1 MANLVDIFT
10 QSSGLKGET
19 TVLSTSED
27 LPKDKPS
34 LFDSL
39 LKTSIEDIENS
50 SAQNTNS
57 KIVSQN
63 ITSNLEKSPLDAEV
77 IEVNTKLIDEGLD
90 SEAINLDE
98 NSNSEEVIK
107 DLSKN
112 ITNELN
118 KDNTKKDEIKEPT
131 KNIQNSISSKNSL
144 LDRLV
149 LEVKNSNLEQVP
161 KVEQILSE
169 PLENVDI
176 VNSDKSFIKSLDKV
190 IEGLKNQNNL
200 EQKLDSEKI
209 IISKDDKLVEIIKEQ
224 EILIEDI
231 NGNSLKMEINSK
243 DELKSALDEIMSRLS
258 VIEQYS
264 TEKKEDEKPKED
276 KPKEQ
281 EILIEDINGNNLQ
294 IKDDNSQNLDDV
306 TLETTQNLSQIIV
319 NSEDR
324 QNIENQIE
332 TSVVLKDGLNFENI
346 LIVEDEVANSDA
358 IKNETVKNEN
368 NLNSQNILIVEN
380 EVVKTENNTKVDQK
394 LSLMDQLIQTNSKKD
409 ITTKIEESA
418 TSNPQSVEQINKNSK
433 DVASNIFLAEQK
445 NSLNNQLLFNKNEAV
460 NILKNA
466 SSIEDIEKSA
476 NILDLDANNLEV
488 EQNISSESLNDLS
501 VDEKEILDRKNILN
515 SILNEKNIRSVD
527 VRNLITNSIE
537 ASKAL
542 LEDTINILDDKIL
555 DIQPNLVNS
564 IQSRIVGAKQ
574 QMASMMSDVARQ
586 MYENYKPPVTVFRMN
601 LNPGDLGTISVLM
614 KQDKSSGLTI
624 NMSVSNI
631 ATLELLM
638 ENQNMLRNSLAK
650 TFNDSANFNLD
661 FSKGEGGQSQG
672 DSSSNQ
678 NQRDKRDSNTQE
690 ILRLKK
696 ENKDYEEK
704 NDYM

>member
-63 ITSNLEKSPLDAEV
+63 ITSNLEKSSLDAEV

-231 NGNSLKMEINSK
+231 NGN
-243 DELKSALDEIMSRLS
+243 
-258 VIEQYS
+258 
-264 TEKKEDEKPKED
+264 
-276 KPKEQ
+276 
-281 EILIEDINGNNLQ
+281 NLQ
-294 IKDDNSQNLDDV
+294 IKDENSQNLDDL

-332 TSVVLKDGLNFENI
+332 TSTVLKDSLNFENI
-346 LIVEDEVANSDA
+346 LIVEDEVVKSDA

-466 SSIEDIEKSA
+466 STIEDIEKSA

-690 ILRLKK
+690 ILKLKK

>member
-63 ITSNLEKSPLDAEV
+63 ITSNLEKSSLDAEV

-190 IEGLKNQNNL
+190 IEGLKNQHNL

-209 IISKDDKLVEIIKEQ
+209 EII
-224 EILIEDI
+224 
-231 NGNSLKMEINSK
+231 
-243 DELKSALDEIMSRLS
+243 
-258 VIEQYS
+258 
-264 TEKKEDEKPKED
+264 
-276 KPKEQ
+276 KEQ

-294 IKDDNSQNLDDV
+294 IKDENSQNLDDV

-332 TSVVLKDGLNFENI
+332 TSTVLKDSLNFENI

-537 ASKAL
+537 ASKAF

-690 ILRLKK
+690 ILKLKK

>member
-10 QSSGLKGET
+10 QTSGLKGET

-50 SAQNTNS
+50 STQNTNS

-63 ITSNLEKSPLDAEV
+63 STSNLEKSPLDGEV
-77 IEVNTKLIDEGLD
+77 LEIDTKLSG
-90 SEAINLDE
+90 EAIEFETINLDE

-112 ITNELN
+112 VTNDLN
-118 KDNTKKDEIKEPT
+118 NDNTKKDEAKEPV
-131 KNIQNSISSKNSL
+131 KNIQNSLSSKNSL

-149 LEVKNSNLEQVP
+149 LEVKNSNLEQVS
-161 KVEQILSE
+161 KGEQILSE
-169 PLENVDI
+169 PLKNLENVDI
-176 VNSDKSFIKSLDKV
+176 ESNDKTFIKSLDEV
-190 IEGLKNQNNL
+190 IEDLKSQNNL
-200 EQKLDSEKI
+200 EEKLDSSKI
-209 IISKDDKLVEIIKEQ
+209 VISKDDKSVEIIKEQ
-224 EILIEDI
+224 EVLVKDI
-231 NGNSLKMEINSK
+231 NGNSL
-243 DELKSALDEIMSRLS
+243 
-258 VIEQYS
+258 
-264 TEKKEDEKPKED
+264 
-276 KPKEQ
+276 
-281 EILIEDINGNNLQ
+281 Q
-294 IKDDNSQNLDDV
+294 IKDENTKVVELVTSEKTQDV
-306 TLETTQNLSQIIV
+306 SQIIV
-319 NSEDR
+319 N
-324 QNIENQIE
+324 IENTQELENKIQ
-332 TSVVLKDGLNFENI
+332 TSTILKDSLNSENI
-346 LIVEDEVANSDA
+346 LIVQDEIVNDEA
-358 IKNETVKNEN
+358 IKNEVIKNEN
-368 NLNSQNILIVEN
+368 KVISENVLIIQDEAIKS
-380 EVVKTENNTKVDQK
+380 EDVKINNNTKVEQK
-394 LSLMDQLIQTNSKKD
+394 LSLMDQLIQSNSKKD
-409 ITTKIEESA
+409 ITAKIEEAVSL
-418 TSNPQSVEQINKNSK
+418 NPQSIEQTNKNSK
-433 DVASNIFLAEQK
+433 ELASNIFLADQK

-466 SSIEDIEKSA
+466 STIEDIEKSA

-515 SILNEKNIRSVD
+515 SILNEKDVRSVD

-650 TFNDSANFNLD
+650 TFNDNANFNLD

-678 NQRDKRDSNTQE
+678 NQKDKRDSNTQE

>member
-63 ITSNLEKSPLDAEV
+63 ITSNLEKSPLDVEV

-90 SEAINLDE
+90 SQAINLDE

-176 VNSDKSFIKSLDKV
+176 ANSDKSFIKSLDKV

-231 NGNSLKMEINSK
+231 NGN
-243 DELKSALDEIMSRLS
+243 
-258 VIEQYS
+258 
-264 TEKKEDEKPKED
+264 
-276 KPKEQ
+276 
-281 EILIEDINGNNLQ
+281 NLQ
-294 IKDDNSQNLDDV
+294 IKDENSQNLDDV

-332 TSVVLKDGLNFENI
+332 TSTVLKDSLNFENI

-466 SSIEDIEKSA
+466 STIEDIEKSA

>member
-10 QSSGLKGET
+10 QTSGLKGET

-50 SAQNTNS
+50 STQNTNS

-63 ITSNLEKSPLDAEV
+63 STSNLEKSPLDGEV
-77 IEVNTKLIDEGLD
+77 LEIDTKLSG
-90 SEAINLDE
+90 EAIEFETINLDE

-112 ITNELN
+112 VTNDLN
-118 KDNTKKDEIKEPT
+118 NDNTKKDEAKEPV
-131 KNIQNSISSKNSL
+131 KNIQNSLSSKNSL

-149 LEVKNSNLEQVP
+149 LEVKNSNLEQVS
-161 KVEQILSE
+161 KGEQILSE
-169 PLENVDI
+169 PLKNLENVDI
-176 VNSDKSFIKSLDKV
+176 ESNDKTFIKSLDEV
-190 IEGLKNQNNL
+190 IEDLKSQNNL
-200 EQKLDSEKI
+200 EEKLDSSKI
-209 IISKDDKLVEIIKEQ
+209 VISKDDKSVEIIKEQ
-224 EILIEDI
+224 EVLVKDI
-231 NGNSLKMEINSK
+231 NGNSL
-243 DELKSALDEIMSRLS
+243 
-258 VIEQYS
+258 
-264 TEKKEDEKPKED
+264 
-276 KPKEQ
+276 
-281 EILIEDINGNNLQ
+281 Q
-294 IKDDNSQNLDDV
+294 IKDENTKVVELVTSEKTQDV
-306 TLETTQNLSQIIV
+306 SQIIV
-319 NSEDR
+319 N
-324 QNIENQIE
+324 IENTQELENKIQ
-332 TSVVLKDGLNFENI
+332 TSTILKDSLNSENI
-346 LIVEDEVANSDA
+346 LIVQDEIVNDEA
-358 IKNETVKNEN
+358 IKNEVIKNEN
-368 NLNSQNILIVEN
+368 KVISENVLIIQDEAIKS
-380 EVVKTENNTKVDQK
+380 EDVKINNNTKVEQK
-394 LSLMDQLIQTNSKKD
+394 LSLMDQLIQSNSKKD
-409 ITTKIEESA
+409 ITAKIEEAVSL
-418 TSNPQSVEQINKNSK
+418 NPQSIEQTNKNSK
-433 DVASNIFLAEQK
+433 ELASNIFLADQK

-466 SSIEDIEKSA
+466 SGIEDIEKSA
-476 NILDLDANNLEV
+476 NILDLNANNLEV
-488 EQNISSESLNDLS
+488 EQNISSENLTDLS

-515 SILNEKNIRSVD
+515 SILNEKDVRSVD

-661 FSKGEGGQSQG
+661 FSKGEDGQSQG

>member
-10 QSSGLKGET
+10 QTSGLKGET

-50 SAQNTNS
+50 STQNTNS

-63 ITSNLEKSPLDAEV
+63 STSNLEKSPLDGEV
-77 IEVNTKLIDEGLD
+77 LEIDTKLSG
-90 SEAINLDE
+90 EAIEFETINLDE

-112 ITNELN
+112 VTNDLN
-118 KDNTKKDEIKEPT
+118 NDNTKKDEAKEPV
-131 KNIQNSISSKNSL
+131 KNIQNSLSSKNSL

-149 LEVKNSNLEQVP
+149 LEVKNSNLEQVS
-161 KVEQILSE
+161 KGEQILSE
-169 PLENVDI
+169 PLKNLENVDI
-176 VNSDKSFIKSLDKV
+176 ESNDKTFIKSLDEV
-190 IEGLKNQNNL
+190 IEDLKSQNNL
-200 EQKLDSEKI
+200 EEKLDSSKI
-209 IISKDDKLVEIIKEQ
+209 VISKDDKSVEIIKEQ
-224 EILIEDI
+224 EVLVKDI
-231 NGNSLKMEINSK
+231 NGNSL
-243 DELKSALDEIMSRLS
+243 
-258 VIEQYS
+258 
-264 TEKKEDEKPKED
+264 
-276 KPKEQ
+276 
-281 EILIEDINGNNLQ
+281 Q
-294 IKDDNSQNLDDV
+294 IKDENTKVVELVTSEKTQDV
-306 TLETTQNLSQIIV
+306 SQIIV
-319 NSEDR
+319 N
-324 QNIENQIE
+324 IENTQELENKIQ
-332 TSVVLKDGLNFENI
+332 TSTILKDSLNSENI
-346 LIVEDEVANSDA
+346 LIVQDEIVNDEA
-358 IKNETVKNEN
+358 IKNEVIKNEN
-368 NLNSQNILIVEN
+368 KVISENVLIIQDEAIKS
-380 EVVKTENNTKVDQK
+380 EDVKINNNTKVEQK
-394 LSLMDQLIQTNSKKD
+394 LSLMDQLIQSNSKKD
-409 ITTKIEESA
+409 ITAKIEEAVSL
-418 TSNPQSVEQINKNSK
+418 NPQSIEQTNKNSK
-433 DVASNIFLAEQK
+433 ELASNIFLADQK
-445 NSLNNQLLFNKNEAV
+445 NSLNNQLLFNKNEAI

-466 SSIEDIEKSA
+466 SGIEDIEKSA
-476 NILDLDANNLEV
+476 NILDLNANNLEV
-488 EQNISSESLNDLS
+488 EQNISSENLTDLS

-515 SILNEKNIRSVD
+515 SILNEKDVRSVD

-542 LEDTINILDDKIL
+542 LEDTINILDDKVL

-678 NQRDKRDSNTQE
+678 NQKDKRDSNTQE

>member
-224 EILIEDI
+224 EIL
-231 NGNSLKMEINSK
+231 
-243 DELKSALDEIMSRLS
+243 
-258 VIEQYS
+258 V
-264 TEKKEDEKPKED
+264 
-276 KPKEQ
+276 
-281 EILIEDINGNNLQ
+281 EDINGNNLQ
-294 IKDDNSQNLDDV
+294 IKDENSQNLDDL

-332 TSVVLKDGLNFENI
+332 TSTVLKDSLNFENI

-678 NQRDKRDSNTQE
+678 NQRDKRDSNTQD
-690 ILRLKK
+690 ILKLKK

>member
-63 ITSNLEKSPLDAEV
+63 ITSNLEKSSLDAEV

-209 IISKDDKLVEIIKEQ
+209 IISQDDKLVEIIKEQ

-231 NGNSLKMEINSK
+231 NGN
-243 DELKSALDEIMSRLS
+243 
-258 VIEQYS
+258 
-264 TEKKEDEKPKED
+264 
-276 KPKEQ
+276 
-281 EILIEDINGNNLQ
+281 NLQ
-294 IKDDNSQNLDDV
+294 IKDENSQNLDDV
-306 TLETTQNLSQIIV
+306 TLETTQNLSQIVV
-319 NSEDR
+319 NSED
-324 QNIENQIE
+324 IENQIE
-332 TSVVLKDGLNFENI
+332 TSTVLKDSLNFENI

-466 SSIEDIEKSA
+466 STIEDIEKSA

-690 ILRLKK
+690 ILKLKK

>member
-63 ITSNLEKSPLDAEV
+63 STSNLEKSPLDAEV
-77 IEVNTKLIDEGLD
+77 VEVNTKLIDEGLD

-176 VNSDKSFIKSLDKV
+176 VNSDKSFTKSLDKV

-224 EILIEDI
+224 EIL
-231 NGNSLKMEINSK
+231 
-243 DELKSALDEIMSRLS
+243 
-258 VIEQYS
+258 
-264 TEKKEDEKPKED
+264 T
-276 KPKEQ
+276 
-281 EILIEDINGNNLQ
+281 EDINGNNLQ
-294 IKDDNSQNLDDV
+294 IKDENSQNLDDV

-324 QNIENQIE
+324 QNVENQIE
-332 TSVVLKDGLNFENI
+332 TSTVLKDSLNFENI
-346 LIVEDEVANSDA
+346 LIVEGEVTNSDA

>member
-209 IISKDDKLVEIIKEQ
+209 IISQDDKLVEII
-224 EILIEDI
+224 
-231 NGNSLKMEINSK
+231 
-243 DELKSALDEIMSRLS
+243 
-258 VIEQYS
+258 
-264 TEKKEDEKPKED
+264 
-276 KPKEQ
+276 KEQ

-332 TSVVLKDGLNFENI
+332 TSTVLKDSLNFENI

-409 ITTKIEESA
+409 ITAKIEESA

-690 ILRLKK
+690 ILKLKK

>member
-10 QSSGLKGET
+10 QTSGLKGEA

-63 ITSNLEKSPLDAEV
+63 ITSNLEKSSLDAEV

-231 NGNSLKMEINSK
+231 NGN
-243 DELKSALDEIMSRLS
+243 
-258 VIEQYS
+258 
-264 TEKKEDEKPKED
+264 
-276 KPKEQ
+276 
-281 EILIEDINGNNLQ
+281 NLQ
-294 IKDDNSQNLDDV
+294 IKDENSQNLDDL

-332 TSVVLKDGLNFENI
+332 TSTVLKDSLNFENI

-690 ILRLKK
+690 ILKLKK

>member
-10 QSSGLKGET
+10 QTSGLKGET

-50 SAQNTNS
+50 STQNTNS

-63 ITSNLEKSPLDAEV
+63 STSNLEKSPLDGEV
-77 IEVNTKLIDEGLD
+77 LEIDTKLSG
-90 SEAINLDE
+90 EAIEFETINLDE

-112 ITNELN
+112 VTNDLN
-118 KDNTKKDEIKEPT
+118 NDNTKKDEAKEPV
-131 KNIQNSISSKNSL
+131 KNIQNSLSSKNSL

-149 LEVKNSNLEQVP
+149 LEVKNSNLEQVS
-161 KVEQILSE
+161 KGEQILSE
-169 PLENVDI
+169 PLKNLENVDI
-176 VNSDKSFIKSLDKV
+176 ESNDKTFIKSLDEV
-190 IEGLKNQNNL
+190 IEDLKSQNNL
-200 EQKLDSEKI
+200 EEKLDSSKI
-209 IISKDDKLVEIIKEQ
+209 VISKDDKSVEIIKEQ
-224 EILIEDI
+224 EVLVKDI
-231 NGNSLKMEINSK
+231 NGNSL
-243 DELKSALDEIMSRLS
+243 
-258 VIEQYS
+258 
-264 TEKKEDEKPKED
+264 
-276 KPKEQ
+276 
-281 EILIEDINGNNLQ
+281 Q
-294 IKDDNSQNLDDV
+294 IKDENTKVVELVTSEKTQDV
-306 TLETTQNLSQIIV
+306 SQIIV
-319 NSEDR
+319 N
-324 QNIENQIE
+324 IENTQELENKIQ
-332 TSVVLKDGLNFENI
+332 TSTILKDSLNSENI
-346 LIVEDEVANSDA
+346 LIVQDEIVNDEA
-358 IKNETVKNEN
+358 IKNEVIKNEN
-368 NLNSQNILIVEN
+368 KVISENVLIIQDEAIKS
-380 EVVKTENNTKVDQK
+380 EDVKINNNTKVEQK

-418 TSNPQSVEQINKNSK
+418 TSNPQSVEQTNKNSK

-476 NILDLDANNLEV
+476 NILDLNANNLEV

-515 SILNEKNIRSVD
+515 SILNEKDVRSVD

-542 LEDTINILDDKIL
+542 LEDTINIVDDKVL

-650 TFNDSANFNLD
+650 TFNDNANFNLD

-678 NQRDKRDSNTQE
+678 NQKDKRDSNTQE

>member
-57 KIVSQN
+57 KIVYQN

-77 IEVNTKLIDEGLD
+77 IEVNTKLIDEGFD
-90 SEAINLDE
+90 SQAINLDE

-169 PLENVDI
+169 PLENADI
-176 VNSDKSFIKSLDKV
+176 LSTDKSFIKSLDKV

-231 NGNSLKMEINSK
+231 NGN
-243 DELKSALDEIMSRLS
+243 
-258 VIEQYS
+258 
-264 TEKKEDEKPKED
+264 
-276 KPKEQ
+276 
-281 EILIEDINGNNLQ
+281 NLQ
-294 IKDDNSQNLDDV
+294 IKDENSQNFDEV

-332 TSVVLKDGLNFENI
+332 TSTVLKDSLNFENI

-409 ITTKIEESA
+409 ITTKIEEST
-418 TSNPQSVEQINKNSK
+418 TSNHQSVEQINKNSK
-433 DVASNIFLAEQK
+433 DVASNIFIAEQK

-515 SILNEKNIRSVD
+515 SILNEKNIRSID

>member
-10 QSSGLKGET
+10 QTSGLKGET

-50 SAQNTNS
+50 STQNTNS

-63 ITSNLEKSPLDAEV
+63 STSNSEKSPLDGEV
-77 IEVNTKLIDEGLD
+77 LEIDTKLSG
-90 SEAINLDE
+90 EAIEFETINLDE

-112 ITNELN
+112 VTNDLN
-118 KDNTKKDEIKEPT
+118 NDNTKKDEAKEPV
-131 KNIQNSISSKNSL
+131 KNIQNSLSSKNSL

-149 LEVKNSNLEQVP
+149 LEVKNSNLEQVS
-161 KVEQILSE
+161 KGEQILSE
-169 PLENVDI
+169 PLKNLENVDI
-176 VNSDKSFIKSLDKV
+176 ESNDKTFIKSLDEV
-190 IEGLKNQNNL
+190 IEDLKSQNNL
-200 EQKLDSEKI
+200 EEKLDSSKI
-209 IISKDDKLVEIIKEQ
+209 VISKDDKSVEIIKEQ
-224 EILIEDI
+224 EVLVKDI
-231 NGNSLKMEINSK
+231 NGNSL
-243 DELKSALDEIMSRLS
+243 
-258 VIEQYS
+258 
-264 TEKKEDEKPKED
+264 
-276 KPKEQ
+276 
-281 EILIEDINGNNLQ
+281 Q
-294 IKDDNSQNLDDV
+294 IKDENTKVVELVTSEKTQDV
-306 TLETTQNLSQIIV
+306 SQIIV
-319 NSEDR
+319 N
-324 QNIENQIE
+324 IENTQELENKIQ
-332 TSVVLKDGLNFENI
+332 TSTILKDSLNSENI
-346 LIVEDEVANSDA
+346 LIVQDEIVNDEA
-358 IKNETVKNEN
+358 IKNEVIKNEN
-368 NLNSQNILIVEN
+368 KVISENVLIIQDEAIKS
-380 EVVKTENNTKVDQK
+380 EDVKINNNTKVEQK
-394 LSLMDQLIQTNSKKD
+394 LSLMDQLIQSNSKKD
-409 ITTKIEESA
+409 ITAKIEEAVSL
-418 TSNPQSVEQINKNSK
+418 NPESIEQTNKNSK
-433 DVASNIFLAEQK
+433 ELASNIFLADQK
-445 NSLNNQLLFNKNEAV
+445 NSLNNQLLFNKNEAI

-466 SSIEDIEKSA
+466 SGIEDIEKSA
-476 NILDLDANNLEV
+476 NILDLNANNLEV
-488 EQNISSESLNDLS
+488 EQNISSENLTDLS

-515 SILNEKNIRSVD
+515 SILNEKDVRSVD

-542 LEDTINILDDKIL
+542 LEDTINIVDDKVL

-650 TFNDSANFNLD
+650 TFNDNANFNLD

-690 ILRLKK
+690 ILKLKK

>member
-77 IEVNTKLIDEGLD
+77 IEVNTKLIDETID

-98 NSNSEEVIK
+98 NSNIEEVIK

-112 ITNELN
+112 ITNELS
-118 KDNTKKDEIKEPT
+118 KDNTKKDEIKEPI

-149 LEVKNSNLEQVP
+149 LEVKNSNLEQVS
-161 KVEQILSE
+161 KGEQILSE
-169 PLENVDI
+169 PLKNLENVDI
-176 VNSDKSFIKSLDKV
+176 ESNDKTFIKSLDKV
-190 IEGLKNQNNL
+190 IEDLKSQNNL
-200 EQKLDSEKI
+200 EEKLDSSKI
-209 IISKDDKLVEIIKEQ
+209 VISKDDKSVEIIKEQ
-224 EILIEDI
+224 EVLVKDI
-231 NGNSLKMEINSK
+231 NGNSL
-243 DELKSALDEIMSRLS
+243 
-258 VIEQYS
+258 
-264 TEKKEDEKPKED
+264 
-276 KPKEQ
+276 
-281 EILIEDINGNNLQ
+281 Q
-294 IKDDNSQNLDDV
+294 IKDENTKVVELVTSEKTQDV
-306 TLETTQNLSQIIV
+306 SQIIV
-319 NSEDR
+319 N
-324 QNIENQIE
+324 IENTQELENKIQ
-332 TSVVLKDGLNFENI
+332 TSTILKDSLNSENI
-346 LIVEDEVANSDA
+346 LIVQDEIVNDEA
-358 IKNETVKNEN
+358 IKNEVIKNEN
-368 NLNSQNILIVEN
+368 KVISENVLIIQDEAIKS
-380 EVVKTENNTKVDQK
+380 EDVKINNNTKVEQK

-433 DVASNIFLAEQK
+433 DVASNIFLADQK
-445 NSLNNQLLFNKNEAV
+445 NSLNNQLLFNKNEAI

-466 SSIEDIEKSA
+466 SGIEDIEKSA

-542 LEDTINILDDKIL
+542 LEDTINILDDKVL

>member
-50 SAQNTNS
+50 STQNTNS

-63 ITSNLEKSPLDAEV
+63 STSNLEKSPLDGEV
-77 IEVNTKLIDEGLD
+77 LEIDTKLSG
-90 SEAINLDE
+90 EAIEFETINLDE

-112 ITNELN
+112 VTNDLN
-118 KDNTKKDEIKEPT
+118 NDNTKKDEAKEPV
-131 KNIQNSISSKNSL
+131 KNIQNSLSSKNSL

-149 LEVKNSNLEQVP
+149 LEVKNSNLEQVS
-161 KVEQILSE
+161 KGEQILSE
-169 PLENVDI
+169 PLKNLENVDI
-176 VNSDKSFIKSLDKV
+176 ESNDKTFIKSLDEV
-190 IEGLKNQNNL
+190 IEDLKSQNNL
-200 EQKLDSEKI
+200 EEKLDSSKI
-209 IISKDDKLVEIIKEQ
+209 VISKDDKSVEIIKEQ
-224 EILIEDI
+224 EVLVKDI
-231 NGNSLKMEINSK
+231 NGNSL
-243 DELKSALDEIMSRLS
+243 
-258 VIEQYS
+258 
-264 TEKKEDEKPKED
+264 
-276 KPKEQ
+276 
-281 EILIEDINGNNLQ
+281 Q
-294 IKDDNSQNLDDV
+294 IKDENTKVVELVTSEKTQDV
-306 TLETTQNLSQIIV
+306 SQIIV
-319 NSEDR
+319 N
-324 QNIENQIE
+324 IENTQELENKIQ
-332 TSVVLKDGLNFENI
+332 TSTILKDSLNSENI
-346 LIVEDEVANSDA
+346 LIVQDEIVNDEA
-358 IKNETVKNEN
+358 IKNEVIKNEN
-368 NLNSQNILIVEN
+368 KVISENVLIIQDEAIKS
-380 EVVKTENNTKVDQK
+380 EDVKINNNTKVEQK
-394 LSLMDQLIQTNSKKD
+394 LSLMDQLIQSNSKKD
-409 ITTKIEESA
+409 ITAKIEEAVSL
-418 TSNPQSVEQINKNSK
+418 NPQSIEQTNKNSK
-433 DVASNIFLAEQK
+433 ELASNIFLADQK
-445 NSLNNQLLFNKNEAV
+445 NSLNNQLLFNKNEAI

-466 SSIEDIEKSA
+466 SGIEDIEKSA
-476 NILDLDANNLEV
+476 NILDLNANNLEV
-488 EQNISSESLNDLS
+488 EQNISSENLTDLS

-515 SILNEKNIRSVD
+515 SILNEKDVRSVD

-542 LEDTINILDDKIL
+542 LEDTINIVDDKVL

>member
-10 QSSGLKGET
+10 QTSGLKGET

-50 SAQNTNS
+50 STQNTNS

-63 ITSNLEKSPLDAEV
+63 STSNLEKSPLDAEV

-90 SEAINLDE
+90 SQAINLDE
-98 NSNSEEVIK
+98 NSNTNSEEVIK

-112 ITNELN
+112 VTNDLN
-118 KDNTKKDEIKEPT
+118 NDNTKKDEAKEPV
-131 KNIQNSISSKNSL
+131 KNIQNSLSSKNSL

-149 LEVKNSNLEQVP
+149 LEVKNSNLEQVS
-161 KVEQILSE
+161 KGEQILSE
-169 PLENVDI
+169 PLKNLENVDI
-176 VNSDKSFIKSLDKV
+176 ESNDKTFIKSLDEV
-190 IEGLKNQNNL
+190 IEDLKSQNNL
-200 EQKLDSEKI
+200 EEKLDSSKI
-209 IISKDDKLVEIIKEQ
+209 VISKDDKSVEIIKEQ
-224 EILIEDI
+224 EVLVKDI
-231 NGNSLKMEINSK
+231 NGNSL
-243 DELKSALDEIMSRLS
+243 
-258 VIEQYS
+258 
-264 TEKKEDEKPKED
+264 
-276 KPKEQ
+276 
-281 EILIEDINGNNLQ
+281 Q
-294 IKDDNSQNLDDV
+294 IKDENTKVVELVTSEKTQDV
-306 TLETTQNLSQIIV
+306 SQIIV
-319 NSEDR
+319 N
-324 QNIENQIE
+324 IENTQELENKIQ
-332 TSVVLKDGLNFENI
+332 TSTILKDSLNSENI
-346 LIVEDEVANSDA
+346 LIVQDEIVNDEA
-358 IKNETVKNEN
+358 IKNEVIKNEN
-368 NLNSQNILIVEN
+368 KVISENVLIIQDEAIKS
-380 EVVKTENNTKVDQK
+380 EDVKINNNTKVEQK
-394 LSLMDQLIQTNSKKD
+394 LSLMDQLIQSNSKKD
-409 ITTKIEESA
+409 ITAKIEEAVSL
-418 TSNPQSVEQINKNSK
+418 NPQSIEQTNKNSK
-433 DVASNIFLAEQK
+433 ELASNIFLADQK
-445 NSLNNQLLFNKNEAV
+445 NSLNNQLLFNKNEAI

-466 SSIEDIEKSA
+466 SGIEDIEKSA
-476 NILDLDANNLEV
+476 NILDLNANNLEV
-488 EQNISSESLNDLS
+488 EQNISSENLTDLS

-515 SILNEKNIRSVD
+515 SILNEKDVRSVD

-542 LEDTINILDDKIL
+542 LEDTINIVDDKVL

-690 ILRLKK
+690 ILKLKK

>member
-63 ITSNLEKSPLDAEV
+63 ITSNLEKSSLDAEV

-161 KVEQILSE
+161 KVEQLLSE

-176 VNSDKSFIKSLDKV
+176 ESNDKTFIKSLDEV
-190 IEGLKNQNNL
+190 IEDLKSQNNS
-200 EQKLDSEKI
+200 EEKLDSSKI
-209 IISKDDKLVEIIKEQ
+209 VISKDDKLVEIIKEQ

-231 NGNSLKMEINSK
+231 NGN
-243 DELKSALDEIMSRLS
+243 
-258 VIEQYS
+258 
-264 TEKKEDEKPKED
+264 
-276 KPKEQ
+276 
-281 EILIEDINGNNLQ
+281 NLQ
-294 IKDDNSQNLDDV
+294 IKDENSQNLDDV
-306 TLETTQNLSQIIV
+306 NLETTQNLSQIIV

-332 TSVVLKDGLNFENI
+332 TSTVLKDSLNFENI

-368 NLNSQNILIVEN
+368 KLNSQNILIVEN

-466 SSIEDIEKSA
+466 STIEDIEKSA

-678 NQRDKRDSNTQE
+678 NQRDKRDSNTQD
-690 ILRLKK
+690 ILKLKK

>member
-10 QSSGLKGET
+10 QSSGLKGEA

-77 IEVNTKLIDEGLD
+77 IEVNTKLIDEGFD
-90 SEAINLDE
+90 SQAINLDE

-169 PLENVDI
+169 PLKNLENVDI
-176 VNSDKSFIKSLDKV
+176 ENNDKTFIKSLDKV
-190 IEGLKNQNNL
+190 IEGLKSQNNS
-200 EQKLDSEKI
+200 EEKLDNSKI
-209 IISKDDKLVEIIKEQ
+209 VISKDDKSVEII
-224 EILIEDI
+224 
-231 NGNSLKMEINSK
+231 
-243 DELKSALDEIMSRLS
+243 
-258 VIEQYS
+258 
-264 TEKKEDEKPKED
+264 
-276 KPKEQ
+276 KEQ

-294 IKDDNSQNLDDV
+294 IKDENSQNLDDV

-319 NSEDR
+319 NSEDG

-332 TSVVLKDGLNFENI
+332 TSTVLKDSLNFENI
-346 LIVEDEVANSDA
+346 LIVEDEVVKSDA

-690 ILRLKK
+690 ILKLKK

>member
-10 QSSGLKGET
+10 QTSGLKGET

-50 SAQNTNS
+50 STQNTNS

-63 ITSNLEKSPLDAEV
+63 STSNLEKSPLDGEV
-77 IEVNTKLIDEGLD
+77 LEIDTKLSG
-90 SEAINLDE
+90 EAIEFETINLDE

-112 ITNELN
+112 VTNDLN
-118 KDNTKKDEIKEPT
+118 NDNTKKDEAKEPV
-131 KNIQNSISSKNSL
+131 KNIQNSLSSKNSL

-149 LEVKNSNLEQVP
+149 LEVKNSNLEQVS
-161 KVEQILSE
+161 KGEQILSE
-169 PLENVDI
+169 PLKNLENVDI
-176 VNSDKSFIKSLDKV
+176 ESNDKTFIKSLDEV
-190 IEGLKNQNNL
+190 IEDLKSQNNL
-200 EQKLDSEKI
+200 EEKLDSSKI
-209 IISKDDKLVEIIKEQ
+209 VISKDDKSVEIIKEQ
-224 EILIEDI
+224 EVLVKDI
-231 NGNSLKMEINSK
+231 NGNSL
-243 DELKSALDEIMSRLS
+243 
-258 VIEQYS
+258 
-264 TEKKEDEKPKED
+264 
-276 KPKEQ
+276 
-281 EILIEDINGNNLQ
+281 Q
-294 IKDDNSQNLDDV
+294 IKDENTKVVELVTSEKTQDV
-306 TLETTQNLSQIIV
+306 SQIIV
-319 NSEDR
+319 N
-324 QNIENQIE
+324 IENTQELENKIQ
-332 TSVVLKDGLNFENI
+332 TSTILKDSLNSENI
-346 LIVEDEVANSDA
+346 LIVQDEIVNDEA
-358 IKNETVKNEN
+358 IKNEVIKNEN
-368 NLNSQNILIVEN
+368 KVISENVLIIQDEAIKS
-380 EVVKTENNTKVDQK
+380 EDVKINNNTKVEQK

-409 ITTKIEESA
+409 ITTKIEEAVSL
-418 TSNPQSVEQINKNSK
+418 NPQSIEQTNKNSK
-433 DVASNIFLAEQK
+433 ELASNIFLADQK
-445 NSLNNQLLFNKNEAV
+445 NSLNNQLLFNKNEAI

-466 SSIEDIEKSA
+466 SGIEDIEKSA
-476 NILDLDANNLEV
+476 NILDLNANNLEV
-488 EQNISSESLNDLS
+488 EQNISSENLTDLS

-515 SILNEKNIRSVD
+515 SILNEKDVRSVD

-542 LEDTINILDDKIL
+542 LEDTINIVDDKVL
-555 DIQPNLVNS
+555 DIQSNLVNS

-650 TFNDSANFNLD
+650 TFNDNANFNLD

-678 NQRDKRDSNTQE
+678 NQKDKRDSNTQE

>member
-10 QSSGLKGET
+10 QTSGLKGET

-50 SAQNTNS
+50 STQNTNS

-63 ITSNLEKSPLDAEV
+63 ITSNLEKSPLDGEV
-77 IEVNTKLIDEGLD
+77 LEIDTKLSG
-90 SEAINLDE
+90 EAIEFETINLDE

-112 ITNELN
+112 VTNDLN
-118 KDNTKKDEIKEPT
+118 NDNTKKDEAKEPV
-131 KNIQNSISSKNSL
+131 KNIQNSLSSKNSL

-149 LEVKNSNLEQVP
+149 LEVKNSNLEQVS
-161 KVEQILSE
+161 KGEQILSE
-169 PLENVDI
+169 PLKNLENVDI
-176 VNSDKSFIKSLDKV
+176 ESNDKTFIKSLDEV
-190 IEGLKNQNNL
+190 IEDLKSQNNL
-200 EQKLDSEKI
+200 EEKLDSSKI
-209 IISKDDKLVEIIKEQ
+209 VISKDDKSVEIIKEQ
-224 EILIEDI
+224 EVLVKDI
-231 NGNSLKMEINSK
+231 NGNSL
-243 DELKSALDEIMSRLS
+243 
-258 VIEQYS
+258 
-264 TEKKEDEKPKED
+264 
-276 KPKEQ
+276 
-281 EILIEDINGNNLQ
+281 Q
-294 IKDDNSQNLDDV
+294 IKDENTKVVELVTSEKTQDV
-306 TLETTQNLSQIIV
+306 SQIIV
-319 NSEDR
+319 N
-324 QNIENQIE
+324 IENTQELENKIQ
-332 TSVVLKDGLNFENI
+332 TSTILKDSLNSENI
-346 LIVEDEVANSDA
+346 LIVQDEIVNDEA
-358 IKNETVKNEN
+358 IKNEVIKNEN
-368 NLNSQNILIVEN
+368 KVISENVLIIQDEAIKS
-380 EVVKTENNTKVDQK
+380 EDVKINNNTKVEQK

-409 ITTKIEESA
+409 ITTKIEEAVSL
-418 TSNPQSVEQINKNSK
+418 NPQSIEQTNKNSK
-433 DVASNIFLAEQK
+433 ELASNIFLADQK
-445 NSLNNQLLFNKNEAV
+445 NSLNNQLLFNKNEAI

-466 SSIEDIEKSA
+466 SGIEDIEKSA
-476 NILDLDANNLEV
+476 NILDLNANNLEV
-488 EQNISSESLNDLS
+488 EQNISSENLTDLS

-515 SILNEKNIRSVD
+515 SILNEKDVRSVD

-542 LEDTINILDDKIL
+542 LEDTINIVDDKVL

-650 TFNDSANFNLD
+650 TFNDNANFNLD

-678 NQRDKRDSNTQE
+678 NQKDKRDSNTQE

>member
-209 IISKDDKLVEIIKEQ
+209 IISKDDKLVEIMKEQ
-224 EILIEDI
+224 EIL
-231 NGNSLKMEINSK
+231 
-243 DELKSALDEIMSRLS
+243 
-258 VIEQYS
+258 V
-264 TEKKEDEKPKED
+264 
-276 KPKEQ
+276 
-281 EILIEDINGNNLQ
+281 EDINGNNLQ
-294 IKDDNSQNLDDV
+294 IKDENSQNLDDL

-332 TSVVLKDGLNFENI
+332 TSTVLKDSLNFENI

-690 ILRLKK
+690 ILKLKK

>member
-63 ITSNLEKSPLDAEV
+63 ITSNLEKSPLDGEV
-77 IEVNTKLIDEGLD
+77 LEIDTKLSG
-90 SEAINLDE
+90 EAIEFETINLDE

-112 ITNELN
+112 VTNDLN
-118 KDNTKKDEIKEPT
+118 NDNTKKDEAKEPV
-131 KNIQNSISSKNSL
+131 KNIQNSLSSKNSL

-149 LEVKNSNLEQVP
+149 LEVKNSNLEQVS
-161 KVEQILSE
+161 KGEQILSE
-169 PLENVDI
+169 PLKNLENVDI
-176 VNSDKSFIKSLDKV
+176 ESNDKTFIKSLDEV
-190 IEGLKNQNNL
+190 IEDLKSQNNL
-200 EQKLDSEKI
+200 EEKLDSSKI
-209 IISKDDKLVEIIKEQ
+209 VISKDDKSVEIIKEQ
-224 EILIEDI
+224 EVLVKDI
-231 NGNSLKMEINSK
+231 NGNSL
-243 DELKSALDEIMSRLS
+243 
-258 VIEQYS
+258 
-264 TEKKEDEKPKED
+264 
-276 KPKEQ
+276 
-281 EILIEDINGNNLQ
+281 Q
-294 IKDDNSQNLDDV
+294 IKDENTKVVELVTSEKTQDV
-306 TLETTQNLSQIIV
+306 SQIIV
-319 NSEDR
+319 N
-324 QNIENQIE
+324 IENTQELENKIQ
-332 TSVVLKDGLNFENI
+332 TSTILKDSLNSENI
-346 LIVEDEVANSDA
+346 LIVQDEIVNDEA
-358 IKNETVKNEN
+358 IKNEVIKNEN
-368 NLNSQNILIVEN
+368 KVISENVLIIQDEAIKS
-380 EVVKTENNTKVDQK
+380 EDVKINNNTKVEQK
-394 LSLMDQLIQTNSKKD
+394 LSLMDQLIQSNSKKD
-409 ITTKIEESA
+409 ITAKIEEAVSL
-418 TSNPQSVEQINKNSK
+418 NPQSIEQTNKNSK
-433 DVASNIFLAEQK
+433 ELASNIFLADQK

-466 SSIEDIEKSA
+466 SGIEDIEKSA
-476 NILDLDANNLEV
+476 NILDLNANNLEV
-488 EQNISSESLNDLS
+488 EQNISSENLTDLS

-515 SILNEKNIRSVD
+515 SILNEKDVRSVD

-542 LEDTINILDDKIL
+542 LEDTINIVDDKVL

-650 TFNDSANFNLD
+650 TFNDNANFNLD

-678 NQRDKRDSNTQE
+678 NQRDKRDSNTQD
-690 ILRLKK
+690 ILKLKK

>member
-10 QSSGLKGET
+10 QSSGLKGEA

-77 IEVNTKLIDEGLD
+77 IEVNTKSIEEGLD

-209 IISKDDKLVEIIKEQ
+209 IISKDDKLVEIIKE
-224 EILIEDI
+224 E
-231 NGNSLKMEINSK
+231 
-243 DELKSALDEIMSRLS
+243 
-258 VIEQYS
+258 
-264 TEKKEDEKPKED
+264 
-276 KPKEQ
+276 

-294 IKDDNSQNLDDV
+294 IKDENSQNLDDA

-368 NLNSQNILIVEN
+368 KLNSQNILIVEN

-433 DVASNIFLAEQK
+433 DVASNIFLADQK

>member
-10 QSSGLKGET
+10 QTSGLKGET

-50 SAQNTNS
+50 STQNTNS

-63 ITSNLEKSPLDAEV
+63 STSNLEKSPLDGEV
-77 IEVNTKLIDEGLD
+77 LEIDTKLSG
-90 SEAINLDE
+90 EAIEFETINLDE

-112 ITNELN
+112 VTNDLN
-118 KDNTKKDEIKEPT
+118 NDNTKKDEAKEPV
-131 KNIQNSISSKNSL
+131 KNIQNSLSSKNSL

-149 LEVKNSNLEQVP
+149 LEVKNSNLEQVS
-161 KVEQILSE
+161 KGEQILSE
-169 PLENVDI
+169 PLKNLENVDI
-176 VNSDKSFIKSLDKV
+176 ESNDKTFIKSLDEV
-190 IEGLKNQNNL
+190 IEDLKSQNNL
-200 EQKLDSEKI
+200 EEKLDSSKI
-209 IISKDDKLVEIIKEQ
+209 VISKDDKSVEIIKEQ
-224 EILIEDI
+224 EVLVKDI
-231 NGNSLKMEINSK
+231 NGNSL
-243 DELKSALDEIMSRLS
+243 
-258 VIEQYS
+258 
-264 TEKKEDEKPKED
+264 
-276 KPKEQ
+276 
-281 EILIEDINGNNLQ
+281 Q
-294 IKDDNSQNLDDV
+294 IKDENTKVVELVTSEKTQDV
-306 TLETTQNLSQIIV
+306 SQIIV
-319 NSEDR
+319 N
-324 QNIENQIE
+324 IENTQELENKIQ
-332 TSVVLKDGLNFENI
+332 TSTILKDSLNSENI
-346 LIVEDEVANSDA
+346 LIVQDEIVNDEA
-358 IKNETVKNEN
+358 IKNEVIKNEN
-368 NLNSQNILIVEN
+368 KVISENVLIIQDEAIKS
-380 EVVKTENNTKVDQK
+380 EDVKINNNTKVEQK

-409 ITTKIEESA
+409 ITTKIEEAVSL
-418 TSNPQSVEQINKNSK
+418 NPQSIEQTNKNSK

-466 SSIEDIEKSA
+466 SGIEDIEKSA

-488 EQNISSESLNDLS
+488 EQNISSENLTDLS

-515 SILNEKNIRSVD
+515 SILNEKDVRSVD

-542 LEDTINILDDKIL
+542 LEDTINIVDDKVL

-650 TFNDSANFNLD
+650 TFNDNANFNLD

-678 NQRDKRDSNTQE
+678 NQKDKRDSNTQE
-690 ILRLKK
+690 ILKLKK

>member
-10 QSSGLKGET
+10 QTSGLKGET

-50 SAQNTNS
+50 STQNTNS

-63 ITSNLEKSPLDAEV
+63 STSNLEKSPLDGEV
-77 IEVNTKLIDEGLD
+77 LEIDTKLSG
-90 SEAINLDE
+90 EAIEFETINLDE

-112 ITNELN
+112 VTNDLN
-118 KDNTKKDEIKEPT
+118 NDNTKKDEAKEPV
-131 KNIQNSISSKNSL
+131 KNIQNSLSSKNSL

-149 LEVKNSNLEQVP
+149 LEVKNSNLEQVS
-161 KVEQILSE
+161 KGEQILSE
-169 PLENVDI
+169 PLKNLENVDI
-176 VNSDKSFIKSLDKV
+176 ESNDKTFIKSLDEV
-190 IEGLKNQNNL
+190 IEDLKSQNNL
-200 EQKLDSEKI
+200 EEKLDSEKI
-209 IISKDDKLVEIIKEQ
+209 IISKDDKSVEIIKEQ
-224 EILIEDI
+224 EVLVKDI
-231 NGNSLKMEINSK
+231 NGNSL
-243 DELKSALDEIMSRLS
+243 
-258 VIEQYS
+258 
-264 TEKKEDEKPKED
+264 
-276 KPKEQ
+276 
-281 EILIEDINGNNLQ
+281 Q
-294 IKDDNSQNLDDV
+294 IKDENTKVVELVTSEKTQDV
-306 TLETTQNLSQIIV
+306 SQIIV
-319 NSEDR
+319 N
-324 QNIENQIE
+324 IENTQELENKIQ
-332 TSVVLKDGLNFENI
+332 TSTILKDSLNSENI
-346 LIVEDEVANSDA
+346 LIVQDEIVNDEA
-358 IKNETVKNEN
+358 IKNEVIKNEN
-368 NLNSQNILIVEN
+368 KVISENVLIIQDEAIKS
-380 EVVKTENNTKVDQK
+380 EDVKINNNTKVEQK
-394 LSLMDQLIQTNSKKD
+394 LSLMDQLIQSNSKKD
-409 ITTKIEESA
+409 ITAKIEEAVSL
-418 TSNPQSVEQINKNSK
+418 NPQSIEQTNKNSK
-433 DVASNIFLAEQK
+433 ELASNIFLADQK
-445 NSLNNQLLFNKNEAV
+445 NSLNNQLLFNKNEAI

-466 SSIEDIEKSA
+466 SGIEDIEKSA
-476 NILDLDANNLEV
+476 NILDLNANNLEV
-488 EQNISSESLNDLS
+488 EQNISSENLTDLS

-515 SILNEKNIRSVD
+515 SILNEKDVRSVD

-542 LEDTINILDDKIL
+542 LEDTINIVDDKVL

-650 TFNDSANFNLD
+650 TFNDNANFNLD

-678 NQRDKRDSNTQE
+678 NQKDKRDSNTQE

>member
-10 QSSGLKGET
+10 QSSGLKGEA

-231 NGNSLKMEINSK
+231 NGN
-243 DELKSALDEIMSRLS
+243 
-258 VIEQYS
+258 
-264 TEKKEDEKPKED
+264 
-276 KPKEQ
+276 
-281 EILIEDINGNNLQ
+281 NLQ
-294 IKDDNSQNLDDV
+294 IKDENSQNLDDV

-319 NSEDR
+319 NNEDR

-332 TSVVLKDGLNFENI
+332 TSTVLKDSLNFENI

-690 ILRLKK
+690 ILKLKK

>member
-10 QSSGLKGET
+10 QTSGLKGEA

-63 ITSNLEKSPLDAEV
+63 ITSNLEKSSLDAEV

-224 EILIEDI
+224 EIL
-231 NGNSLKMEINSK
+231 
-243 DELKSALDEIMSRLS
+243 
-258 VIEQYS
+258 V
-264 TEKKEDEKPKED
+264 
-276 KPKEQ
+276 
-281 EILIEDINGNNLQ
+281 EDINGNNLQ
-294 IKDDNSQNLDDV
+294 IKDENSQNLDEV

-332 TSVVLKDGLNFENI
+332 TSTVLKDSLNFENI

-466 SSIEDIEKSA
+466 STIEDIEKSA

-555 DIQPNLVNS
+555 DIQPNLLNS

>member
-10 QSSGLKGET
+10 QSSGLKGEA

-90 SEAINLDE
+90 SEDINLDE

-118 KDNTKKDEIKEPT
+118 KDNTRKDEIKEPT

-169 PLENVDI
+169 PSENVDI
-176 VNSDKSFIKSLDKV
+176 LSTDKSFIKSLDKV

-231 NGNSLKMEINSK
+231 NGN
-243 DELKSALDEIMSRLS
+243 
-258 VIEQYS
+258 
-264 TEKKEDEKPKED
+264 
-276 KPKEQ
+276 
-281 EILIEDINGNNLQ
+281 NLQ
-294 IKDDNSQNLDDV
+294 IKDENSQNLDDV
-306 TLETTQNLSQIIV
+306 NLETTQNLSQIIV

-324 QNIENQIE
+324 QNVENQIE
-332 TSVVLKDGLNFENI
+332 TSIVLKDSLNFENI

-433 DVASNIFLAEQK
+433 DVASNIFLADQK

-466 SSIEDIEKSA
+466 STIEDIEKSA

-515 SILNEKNIRSVD
+515 TLLNEKNIRSVD

-537 ASKAL
+537 ASNAL
-542 LEDTINILDDKIL
+542 LENSLNIADDVTIDVTNSLTNQFSAKI
-555 DIQPNLVNS
+555 VAA
-564 IQSRIVGAKQ
+564 RQ
-574 QMASMMSDVARQ
+574 QLGSMMSDIARQ
-586 MYENYKPPVTVFRMN
+586 MYENYKPPVTAFRIN
-601 LNPGDLGTISVLM
+601 INPQDMGTISVLM
-614 KQDKSSGLTI
+614 KHDRLSGL
-624 NMSVSNI
+624 NI
-631 ATLELLM
+631 TLSISSLTTLELLM
-638 ENQNMLRNSLAK
+638 ENQNMLRNSLVK
-650 TFNDSANFNLD
+650 TVSDSSSFNLD
-661 FSKGEGGQSQG
+661 FNQG
-672 DSSSNQ
+672 DNNSSSKEQSSNKNRQ
-678 NQRDKRDSNTQE
+678 NSSKDTQSILKLKEENRDLED
-690 ILRLKK
+690 
-696 ENKDYEEK
+696 K

>member
-190 IEGLKNQNNL
+190 IESLKNQNNL

-209 IISKDDKLVEIIKEQ
+209 IISQDDKLVEIIKEQ

-231 NGNSLKMEINSK
+231 NGN
-243 DELKSALDEIMSRLS
+243 
-258 VIEQYS
+258 
-264 TEKKEDEKPKED
+264 
-276 KPKEQ
+276 
-281 EILIEDINGNNLQ
+281 NLQ
-294 IKDDNSQNLDDV
+294 IKDENSQNLDDV

-332 TSVVLKDGLNFENI
+332 TSTVLKDSLNFENI

>member
-10 QSSGLKGET
+10 QSSGLKGEA

-112 ITNELN
+112 ITNELS

-169 PLENVDI
+169 PLKNLENVDI
-176 VNSDKSFIKSLDKV
+176 ENNDKTFIKSLDEV
-190 IEGLKNQNNL
+190 IEDLKSQNNL

-224 EILIEDI
+224 EIL
-231 NGNSLKMEINSK
+231 
-243 DELKSALDEIMSRLS
+243 
-258 VIEQYS
+258 V
-264 TEKKEDEKPKED
+264 
-276 KPKEQ
+276 
-281 EILIEDINGNNLQ
+281 EDINGNNLQ
-294 IKDDNSQNLDDV
+294 IKDENSQNLYDV

-332 TSVVLKDGLNFENI
+332 TSTVLKDSLNFENI
-346 LIVEDEVANSDA
+346 LIVENEVVNSDA
-358 IKNETVKNEN
+358 IKNETVKNETVKN
-368 NLNSQNILIVEN
+368 ENKLNSQNILIVEN

-394 LSLMDQLIQTNSKKD
+394 SSLMDQLIQTNSKKD

-433 DVASNIFLAEQK
+433 ELASNIFLADQK

-690 ILRLKK
+690 ILKLKK

>member
-231 NGNSLKMEINSK
+231 NGN
-243 DELKSALDEIMSRLS
+243 
-258 VIEQYS
+258 
-264 TEKKEDEKPKED
+264 
-276 KPKEQ
+276 
-281 EILIEDINGNNLQ
+281 NLQ
-294 IKDDNSQNLDDV
+294 IKDENSQNLDEV

-332 TSVVLKDGLNFENI
+332 TSTVLKDSLNFENI

-466 SSIEDIEKSA
+466 STIEDIEKSA

-690 ILRLKK
+690 ILKLKK

>member
-10 QSSGLKGET
+10 QTSGLKGET

-50 SAQNTNS
+50 STQNTNS

-63 ITSNLEKSPLDAEV
+63 STSNLEKSPLDGEV
-77 IEVNTKLIDEGLD
+77 LEIDTKLSG
-90 SEAINLDE
+90 EAIEFETINLDE

-112 ITNELN
+112 VTNDLN
-118 KDNTKKDEIKEPT
+118 NDNTKKDEAKEPV
-131 KNIQNSISSKNSL
+131 KNIQNSLSSKNSL

-149 LEVKNSNLEQVP
+149 LEVKNSNLEQVS
-161 KVEQILSE
+161 KGEQILSE
-169 PLENVDI
+169 PLKNLENVDI
-176 VNSDKSFIKSLDKV
+176 ESNDKTFIKSLDEV
-190 IEGLKNQNNL
+190 IEDLKSQNNL
-200 EQKLDSEKI
+200 EEKLDSSKI
-209 IISKDDKLVEIIKEQ
+209 VISKDDKSVEIIKEQ
-224 EILIEDI
+224 EVLVKDI
-231 NGNSLKMEINSK
+231 NGNSL
-243 DELKSALDEIMSRLS
+243 
-258 VIEQYS
+258 
-264 TEKKEDEKPKED
+264 
-276 KPKEQ
+276 
-281 EILIEDINGNNLQ
+281 Q
-294 IKDDNSQNLDDV
+294 IKDENTKVVELVTSEKTQDV
-306 TLETTQNLSQIIV
+306 SQIIV
-319 NSEDR
+319 N
-324 QNIENQIE
+324 IENTQELENKIQ
-332 TSVVLKDGLNFENI
+332 TSTILKDSLNSENI
-346 LIVEDEVANSDA
+346 LIVQDEIVNDEA
-358 IKNETVKNEN
+358 IKNEVIKNEN
-368 NLNSQNILIVEN
+368 KVISENVLIIQDEAIKS
-380 EVVKTENNTKVDQK
+380 EDVKINNNTKVEQK
-394 LSLMDQLIQTNSKKD
+394 LSLMDQLIQSNSKKD
-409 ITTKIEESA
+409 ITAKIEEAVSL
-418 TSNPQSVEQINKNSK
+418 NPQSIEQTNKNSK
-433 DVASNIFLAEQK
+433 ELASNIFLADQK

-488 EQNISSESLNDLS
+488 EQNISSESLTDLS

-515 SILNEKNIRSVD
+515 SILNEKDVRSVD

-542 LEDTINILDDKIL
+542 LEDTINIVDDKVL

>member
-10 QSSGLKGET
+10 QTSGLKGET

-50 SAQNTNS
+50 STQNTNS

-63 ITSNLEKSPLDAEV
+63 STSNSEKSPLDGEV
-77 IEVNTKLIDEGLD
+77 LEIDTKLSG
-90 SEAINLDE
+90 EAIEFETINLDE

-112 ITNELN
+112 VTNDLN
-118 KDNTKKDEIKEPT
+118 NDNTKKDEAKEPV
-131 KNIQNSISSKNSL
+131 KNIQNSLSSKNSL

-149 LEVKNSNLEQVP
+149 LEVKNSNLEQVS
-161 KVEQILSE
+161 KGEQILSE
-169 PLENVDI
+169 PLKNLENVDI
-176 VNSDKSFIKSLDKV
+176 ESNDKTFIKSLDEV
-190 IEGLKNQNNL
+190 IEDLKSQNNL
-200 EQKLDSEKI
+200 EEKLDSSKI
-209 IISKDDKLVEIIKEQ
+209 VISKDDKSVEIIKEQ
-224 EILIEDI
+224 EVLVKDI
-231 NGNSLKMEINSK
+231 NGNSL
-243 DELKSALDEIMSRLS
+243 
-258 VIEQYS
+258 
-264 TEKKEDEKPKED
+264 
-276 KPKEQ
+276 
-281 EILIEDINGNNLQ
+281 Q
-294 IKDDNSQNLDDV
+294 IKDENTKVVELVTSEKTQDV
-306 TLETTQNLSQIIV
+306 SQIIV
-319 NSEDR
+319 N
-324 QNIENQIE
+324 IENTQELENKIQ
-332 TSVVLKDGLNFENI
+332 TSTILKDSLNSENI
-346 LIVEDEVANSDA
+346 LIVQDEIVNDEA
-358 IKNETVKNEN
+358 IKNEVIKNEN
-368 NLNSQNILIVEN
+368 KVISENVLIIQDEAIKS
-380 EVVKTENNTKVDQK
+380 EDVKINNNTKVEQK
-394 LSLMDQLIQTNSKKD
+394 LSLMDQLIQSNSKKD
-409 ITTKIEESA
+409 ITAKIEEAVSL
-418 TSNPQSVEQINKNSK
+418 NPQSIEQTNKNSK
-433 DVASNIFLAEQK
+433 ELASNIFLADQK
-445 NSLNNQLLFNKNEAV
+445 NSLNNQLLFNKNEAI

-466 SSIEDIEKSA
+466 SGIEDIEKSA
-476 NILDLDANNLEV
+476 NILDLNANNLEV
-488 EQNISSESLNDLS
+488 EQNISSENLTDLS

-515 SILNEKNIRSVD
+515 SILNEKDVRSVD

-542 LEDTINILDDKIL
+542 LEDTINIVDDKVL
-555 DIQPNLVNS
+555 DIQSNLVNS

-690 ILRLKK
+690 ILKLKK

>member
-63 ITSNLEKSPLDAEV
+63 ITSNLEKSSLDAEV

-231 NGNSLKMEINSK
+231 NGN
-243 DELKSALDEIMSRLS
+243 
-258 VIEQYS
+258 
-264 TEKKEDEKPKED
+264 
-276 KPKEQ
+276 
-281 EILIEDINGNNLQ
+281 NLQ
-294 IKDDNSQNLDDV
+294 IKDENSQNLDDL

-332 TSVVLKDGLNFENI
+332 TSTVLKDSLNFENI

-690 ILRLKK
+690 ILKLKK

>member
-63 ITSNLEKSPLDAEV
+63 ITSNLENSSLESEV
-77 IEVNTKLIDEGLD
+77 VEVNTKSIDEGLD
-90 SEAINLDE
+90 SQAINLDE

-131 KNIQNSISSKNSL
+131 KNIQNSISSNNSL

-231 NGNSLKMEINSK
+231 NGN
-243 DELKSALDEIMSRLS
+243 
-258 VIEQYS
+258 
-264 TEKKEDEKPKED
+264 
-276 KPKEQ
+276 
-281 EILIEDINGNNLQ
+281 NLQ
-294 IKDDNSQNLDDV
+294 IKDENSQNLDDL

-319 NSEDR
+319 NSEDG

-332 TSVVLKDGLNFENI
+332 TSTVLKDSLNFENI
-346 LIVEDEVANSDA
+346 LIVEDEVVKSDA

-368 NLNSQNILIVEN
+368 KLNSQNILIVEN

-466 SSIEDIEKSA
+466 STIEDIEKSA

>member
-10 QSSGLKGET
+10 QSSGLKGEA

-224 EILIEDI
+224 EILV
-231 NGNSLKMEINSK
+231 K
-243 DELKSALDEIMSRLS
+243 
-258 VIEQYS
+258 
-264 TEKKEDEKPKED
+264 
-276 KPKEQ
+276 
-281 EILIEDINGNNLQ
+281 DINGNNLQ
-294 IKDDNSQNLDDV
+294 IKDENSQNLDDL

-332 TSVVLKDGLNFENI
+332 TSTVLKDSLNFENI

-690 ILRLKK
+690 ILKLKK

>member
-231 NGNSLKMEINSK
+231 NGN
-243 DELKSALDEIMSRLS
+243 
-258 VIEQYS
+258 
-264 TEKKEDEKPKED
+264 
-276 KPKEQ
+276 
-281 EILIEDINGNNLQ
+281 NLQ
-294 IKDDNSQNLDDV
+294 IKDDNSQNLDEV

-332 TSVVLKDGLNFENI
+332 TSTVLKDSLNFENI
-346 LIVEDEVANSDA
+346 LIVEDEVVKSDA

-690 ILRLKK
+690 ILKLKK

>member
-63 ITSNLEKSPLDAEV
+63 ITSNLEKSTLDAEV
-77 IEVNTKLIDEGLD
+77 IEFHTKLIDEGLD

-231 NGNSLKMEINSK
+231 NGN
-243 DELKSALDEIMSRLS
+243 
-258 VIEQYS
+258 
-264 TEKKEDEKPKED
+264 
-276 KPKEQ
+276 
-281 EILIEDINGNNLQ
+281 NLQ
-294 IKDDNSQNLDDV
+294 IKDENSQNLDDV
-306 TLETTQNLSQIIV
+306 NLETTQNLSQIIV

-324 QNIENQIE
+324 QNVENQIE
-332 TSVVLKDGLNFENI
+332 TSTVLKDSLNFENI

-638 ENQNMLRNSLAK
+638 ENQNMLRSSLAK

>member
-77 IEVNTKLIDEGLD
+77 IEVNTKLIDEGFD

-231 NGNSLKMEINSK
+231 NGN
-243 DELKSALDEIMSRLS
+243 
-258 VIEQYS
+258 
-264 TEKKEDEKPKED
+264 
-276 KPKEQ
+276 
-281 EILIEDINGNNLQ
+281 NLQ
-294 IKDDNSQNLDDV
+294 IKDENSQNLDDV

-332 TSVVLKDGLNFENI
+332 TSTVLKDSLNFENI

-690 ILRLKK
+690 ILKLKK